1 MRGLMRYLPGI
12 LLLQIL
18 TVVLVLLV
26 LRSGQEWLW
35 ISAGLLALLIALLF
49 NFWFQSIAEHGC
61 KDAIADLRQ
70 EFAVEREKLRLAAER
85 TKTRVL
91 QETHRQIVR
100 ETNRAHAR
108 ANFKVGAMLVGVMAA
123 GGLLLISQFVTLG
136 LLTVA
141 TGGGALAGYLARVQ
155 QERRRGQRL
164 AGPPPADGTLPAGR
178 GTTRKRLPR
187 GSAKGDRAGGRS

>member
-1 MRGLMRYLPGI
+1 MRGLIRYLPGI

-26 LRSGQEWLW
+26 LRSRQEWLW
-35 ISAGLLALLIALLF
+35 MSAGLLALLIALLF
-49 NFWFQSIAEHGC
+49 NFWFQSIAEHER
-61 KDAIADLRQ
+61 KDAIAELRQ

-85 TKTRVL
+85 TKARVL

-123 GGLLLISQFVTLG
+123 GGLLLFSQFVTLG

-141 TGGGALAGYLARVQ
+141 TAGGALAGYLARVQ
-155 QERRRGQRL
+155 QERRRLQRL
-164 AGPPPADGTLPAGR
+164 PGPPAAGEVLPAAEGAA
-178 GTTRKRLPR
+178 RKRLPR
-187 GSAKGDRAGGRS
+187 GSARGDKAGGRS